1 MSASTPMI
9 AGIWAHYD
17 DDLLFAVPTIDEA
30 ILAGHGVRQLFLT
43 ASDAG
48 SGMSRYVDGRETGIR
63 AAYDV
68 MRGSATAWSDRRTV
82 LSNGVTVMTTSPDDD
97 PRISLSFLRLPDGGL
112 TGGGWYAT
120 GYRTITKLLGGAVS
134 SLATLDSGQ
143 DVTVARLITT
153 IAAFVAEAG
162 ATQVFT
168 TLPDFAPASE
178 GDHPDHGGAGRLV
191 AAAVDAGL
199 LDGAI
204 VRYAVGYPG
213 RTWPANLDDGAV
225 ARKLAV
231 FAAYG
236 AHDEVVCRAPE
247 AYLETPGLGD
257 WLQREHLI
265 DDHDIVRPSPP
276 SVGGQAGRAATSN
289 QERVPGEA

>member
-1 MSASTPMI
+1 MI

-63 AAYDV
+63 AAYNV
-68 MRGSATAWSDRRTV
+68 MRGSATAWSDRPTV
-82 LSNGVTVMTTSPDDD
+82 LSNGVTLTTTSPDDD
-97 PRISLSFLRLPDGGL
+97 PRIALSFLRLPDGGL

-120 GYRTITKLLGGAVS
+120 GYRTITKLLAGDLP
-134 SLATLDSGQ
+134 SLTTLDTGQ
-143 DVTVARLITT
+143 DLTVARLITT
-153 IAAFVAEAG
+153 IAAFIAEAG
-162 ATQVFT
+162 ATAVFT

-199 LDGAI
+199 LDGAV

-213 RTWPANLDDGAV
+213 RTWPANLDEETV
-225 ARKLAV
+225 ARKLSV

-236 AHDEVVCRAPE
+236 AHDEVVRRELE
-247 AYLETPGLGD
+247 AYRAIPGVGD

-265 DDHDIVRPSPP
+265 DDHDIVRATQPRPDTRDGDES
-276 SVGGQAGRAATSN
+276 AA
-289 QERVPGEA
+289 RHVPVSREA

>member
-1 MSASTPMI
+1 MNAQTPMI

-30 ILAGHGVRQLFLT
+30 ILDGHGVRQLFLT

-48 SGMSRYVDGRETGIR
+48 SGMSPYVDGRETGIR

-68 MRGSATAWSDRRTV
+68 MRGSATAWSDRRDV
-82 LSNGVTVMTTSPDDD
+82 LSNGVTVTTTSPDDD

-120 GYRTITKLLGGAVS
+120 GYRTITKLLGGNAS
-134 SLATLDSGQ
+134 SLTTLDTGQ
-143 DVTVARLITT
+143 DLTTARLITT
-153 IAAFVAEAG
+153 VAAFIADAG
-162 ATQVFT
+162 ATAVIT
-168 TLPDFAPASE
+168 TLPDFAAAGE

-213 RTWPANLDDGAV
+213 HTWPANLDDETV
-225 ARKLAV
+225 DRKLSV

-236 AHDEVVCRAPE
+236 AHDEVVRRAPD
-247 AYLETPGLGD
+247 AYLAMPGLGD
-257 WLQREHLI
+257 WLRREHLI
-265 DDHDIVRPSPP
+265 DDRDVARTSRASTAAPGDGEAAPSR
-276 SVGGQAGRAATSN
+276 V
-289 QERVPGEA
+289 RVPRDA

>member
-1 MSASTPMI
+1 MI

-17 DDLLFAVPTIDEA
+17 DDLLFGVPTIDRA

-48 SGMSRYVDGRETGIR
+48 SGMSSYVDGRETGIR

-68 MRGSATAWSDRRTV
+68 MRGSSTPWSDRRTV
-82 LSNGVTVMTTSPDDD
+82 LSNGVAVTTTSPDDD

-112 TGGGWYAT
+112 TGRGWYAT
-120 GYRTITKLLGGAVS
+120 EYRTITKLFDGEVS
-134 SLATLDSGQ
+134 SLTTLDTGQ
-143 DVTVARLITT
+143 DLTVARLITT
-153 IAAFVAEAG
+153 VAAFVTDAG
-162 ATQVFT
+162 AGEVLT

-199 LDGAI
+199 LDGAS

-213 RTWPANLDDGAV
+213 RTWPANLDDEAV
-225 ARKLAV
+225 ARKLSV

-236 AHDEVVCRAPE
+236 AHDEVVRRDLE
-247 AYLETPGLGD
+247 AYLAIPGLGD

-265 DDHDIVRPSPP
+265 DDHDIARPPRS
-276 SVGGQAGRAATSN
+276 SAHAGGDAEAAPGRA
-289 QERVPGEA
+289 RVPGHA

>member
-1 MSASTPMI
+1 MI

-17 DDLLFAVPTIDEA
+17 DDLLFGVPTIDRA

-48 SGMSRYVDGRETGIR
+48 SGVSSYVDGRETGIR

-68 MRGSATAWSDRRTV
+68 MRGSSTPWSDRRTV
-82 LSNGVTVMTTSPDDD
+82 LSNGVAVTTTSPDDD

-112 TGGGWYAT
+112 TGRGWYAT
-120 GYRTITKLLGGAVS
+120 EYRTITKLFDGEVS
-134 SLATLDSGQ
+134 SLTTLDTGQ
-143 DVTVARLITT
+143 DLTVAGLITT
-153 IAAFVAEAG
+153 VAAFVTDAG
-162 ATQVFT
+162 AGEVLT

-199 LDGAI
+199 LDGAT

-213 RTWPANLDDGAV
+213 RTWPANLDDGAI

-236 AHDEVVCRAPE
+236 AHDEVVRRDRE
-247 AYLETPGLGD
+247 AYLVIPGVGD
-257 WLQREHLI
+257 WLQREHLL
-265 DDHDIVRPSPP
+265 DDHDIVR
-276 SVGGQAGRAATSN
+276 AAQPRPDT
-289 QERVPGEA
+289 RDGEGSAARRITVSGDA

>member
-1 MSASTPMI
+1 MI

-48 SGMSRYVDGRETGIR
+48 SGMSPYVDARETGIR

-82 LSNGVTVMTTSPDDD
+82 LSNGVAVTTTSPDDD

-120 GYRTITKLLGGAVS
+120 GYRTITKLLRGEVS
-134 SLATLDSGQ
+134 SLTTLDTGQ
-143 DVTVARLITT
+143 DLTVAKLITT
-153 IAAFVAEAG
+153 IAAFVADAG
-162 ATQVFT
+162 ATAVLT
-168 TLPDFAPASE
+168 IVPDFAEASE
-178 GDHPDHGGAGRLV
+178 GDHPDHSGAGRLV
-191 AAAVDAGL
+191 AAAVDTGL
-199 LDGAI
+199 LDGSI

-213 RTWPANLDDGAV
+213 HTWPANLDDGAV

-236 AHDEVVCRAPE
+236 AHDAVLRRDTE
-247 AYLETPGLGD
+247 AYLALPGVRD
-257 WLQREHLI
+257 WLRREHLI
-265 DDHDIVRPSPP
+265 DDHDIVRASEPHSDPS
-276 SVGGQAGRAATSN
+276 GGDGAAARHATVAGDA
-289 QERVPGEA
+289 

>member
-1 MSASTPMI
+1 MI

-48 SGMSRYVDGRETGIR
+48 SGMSPYVDGRETGIR

-82 LSNGVTVMTTSPDDD
+82 LSNGVGVTTTSPDDD

-120 GYRTITKLLGGAVS
+120 GYRTMTKLLGGEVS
-134 SLATLDSGQ
+134 SLTTLDTGQ
-143 DVTVARLITT
+143 ELTVARLITT

-162 ATQVFT
+162 ATAILT
-168 TLPDFAPASE
+168 TLPDYMPASE

-191 AAAVDAGL
+191 AAAVDTGL

-213 RTWPANLDDGAV
+213 RTWPANLDDEAV
-225 ARKLAV
+225 ARKLSV

-236 AHDEVVCRAPE
+236 AHDEVVRRDLN
-247 AYLETPGLGD
+247 AYLAMPGLGD
-257 WLQREHLI
+257 WLRREHLI
-265 DDHDIVRPSPP
+265 DDHDIARVSRPPVDARSD
-276 SVGGQAGRAATSN
+276 
-289 QERVPGEA
+289 GEAAPSRARIPGDA